1 MRTLRNYLATEIV
14 AATALVFAALVML
27 FAFFDLVEQVKDL
40 GRGAYNLR
48 RVLTYVLLSAP
59 DHFYGLFPVAA
70 LIGTLFAL
78 AHLVAGSEYTVMRTS
93 GVSTAR
99 FAATL
104 AGIGFLFAV
113 LTFVFGEFIA
123 PPAQQLAQ
131 RLRSQA
137 ITGLVAQEFRSGL
150 WIKDDR
156 SFINVI
162 EVLPDTKLRGV
173 RIYEFDGES
182 RLRSISFARRGAYQS
197 GRRWLLQE
205 VTQTRFEDMRT
216 AVRDLPELE
225 WQSVLDPALISVLLV
240 KPEQMSAWNLYSYS
254 QHLKENRQKALRY
267 EIALWSKLTHPL
279 AVLVMMVLALPFAHF
294 QGRQAG
300 VGAKIFAGIM
310 LGILFHF
317 LNRLFAH
324 LGLLNDWP
332 AFASAIAPIA
342 IFLSVAVT
350 MMWWQERR

>member
-1 MRTLRNYLATEIV
+1 MKTLRRYLASEIF

-27 FAFFDLVEQVKDL
+27 FAFFDLVEQIKDL

-48 RVLTYVLLSAP
+48 KILVYVLLSVP
-59 DHFYGLFPVAA
+59 DHIYGLFPVAA

-78 AHLVAGSEYTVMRTS
+78 AQLVAGSEYTVMRTS
-93 GVSTAR
+93 GVSITR

-104 AGIGFLFAV
+104 AAIGLGFAA
-113 LTFVFGEFIA
+113 LTFAIGEFIA
-123 PPAQQLAQ
+123 PPAEQLAQ
-131 RLRSQA
+131 RVRSHA

-162 EVLPDTKLRGV
+162 EVQPDATLRGL
-173 RIYEFDGES
+173 RIYEFDDEY
-182 RLRSISFARRGAYQS
+182 RLRRISSARSGSYQS
-197 GRRWLLQE
+197 DRRWLLRG
-205 VTQTRFEDMRT
+205 VTQTNFEDMKT
-216 AVRDLPELE
+216 TVREIAE
-225 WQSVLDPALISVLLV
+225 VTWQSVIEPELIHALQV
-240 KPEQMSAWNLYSYS
+240 KPEQMSAWNLYFFS

-267 EIALWSKLTHPL
+267 EIALWTKMTYPL

-294 QGRQAG
+294 QSRQAG
-300 VGAKIFAGIM
+300 VGAKILAGIM
-310 LGILFHF
+310 LGLAFHF

-332 AFASAIAPIA
+332 PFAAAVTPTV
-342 IFLSVAVT
+342 IFLSVAVG
-350 MMWWQERR
+350 MMWWEERR

>member
-1 MRTLRNYLATEIV
+1 MKTLRRYLATEIM
-14 AATALVFAALVML
+14 AATALVIVALVML
-27 FAFFDLVEQVKDL
+27 FAFFDLVEQIKDL
-40 GRGAYNLR
+40 GRGAYNMR
-48 RVLTYVLLSAP
+48 RILIYMLLSLP
-59 DHFYGLFPVAA
+59 DHVYALFPVAA

-78 AHLVAGSEYTVMRTS
+78 AQLVAGSEYTVMRTS
-93 GVSTAR
+93 GVSTTR
-99 FAATL
+99 FATTL
-104 AGIGFLFAV
+104 ASIGLLFAV
-113 LTFVFGEFIA
+113 LTFAFGEFIA

-131 RLRSQA
+131 RVRSQA

-156 SFINVI
+156 RFINVI
-162 EVLPDTKLRGV
+162 EVQPDSTLNGV
-173 RIYEFDGES
+173 RIYEFDDES
-182 RLRSISFARRGAYQS
+182 RLRSVSYARRGTYQS
-197 GRRWLLQE
+197 GRRWLLQD
-205 VTQTRFEDMRT
+205 VIQTQFEEMRT
-216 AVRDLPELE
+216 TVQEIAEME
-225 WQSVLDPALISVLLV
+225 WQSVLDPGLVTVLLV

-267 EIALWSKLTHPL
+267 EIALWSKLFYPL

-294 QGRQAG
+294 QSRQAG

-310 LGILFHF
+310 LGLLFYF

-332 AFASAIAPIA
+332 PFATAIMPTA
-342 IFLSVAVT
+342 IFLSIAIA